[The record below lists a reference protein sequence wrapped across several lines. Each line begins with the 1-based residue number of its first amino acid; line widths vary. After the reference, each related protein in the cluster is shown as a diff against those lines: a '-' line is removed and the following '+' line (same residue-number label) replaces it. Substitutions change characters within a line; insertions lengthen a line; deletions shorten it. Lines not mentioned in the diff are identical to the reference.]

1 MEITCPNCKQTWQP
15 SAAQILAARIKFG
28 LGSVEHAWTCPN
40 CRAQNVITANEFEQ
54 SDHPAPLVPALNDR
68 GQLDIQ
74 TEHYPPRAEN
84 DGAPAPTNP
93 VLGPDPN
100 GRQVH
105 AVVLERGLPLLREPN
120 PMAETM
126 DTLHKG
132 QKISILNTW
141 TDGEDTWVQLG
152 PERWATLEQDG
163 EVVIELL
170 ND

>member
-15 SAAQILAARIKFG
+15 SAAQVLAARIKFG

-40 CRAQNVITANEFEQ
+40 CHAKNVITANEFEQ

-68 GQLDIQ
+68 GQLNIQ

-100 GRQVH
+100 GRRVH

-132 QKISILNTW
+132 QRIRILNTW
-141 TDGEDTWVQLG
+141 TDGEDIWVQLG
-152 PERWATLEQDG
+152 PERWATIERDG

-170 ND
+170 NE

>member
-1 MEITCPNCKQTWQP
+1 M
-15 SAAQILAARIKFG
+15 AARIKFG

-40 CRAQNVITANEFEQ
+40 CRAQNVITASEFEQ
-54 SDHPAPLVPALNDR
+54 SDHSAPLVPALNDR

-74 TEHYPPRAEN
+74 AGHHPPRAEN

-93 VLGPDPN
+93 VPGPDPN
-100 GRQVH
+100 GSQIH
-105 AVVLERGLPLLREPN
+105 ALVLERGLPLLREPN

-132 QKISILNTW
+132 ERISILNTW
-141 TDGEDTWVQLG
+141 TDGEDTWLQLG
-152 PERWATLEQDG
+152 PERWATIERDG